1 MTRQPGARCAVGQLP
16 RSLADASWVLLAA
29 LIVFQAQGAAA
40 HPKPQGRSL
49 LAWEDYQIWKGLL
62 PREES
67 VAPRPV
73 PEGTHYAYVHIPKVA
88 GASFQRDSAKWMPVG
103 VTLKG
108 NAEALATDT
117 AVRYPGAPRATLLR
131 HPWKHVLSQFLH
143 CKLSDGVLAQEAAT
157 HPGWQALVSPPEPT
171 GRTGSIYKGLH
182 KWLQHFL
189 RPSVADF
196 SDPKAFAFDC
206 YNPWNLQS
214 RYLTSVDSEQGGHR
228 QKPSRY
234 AHAVWG
240 EGEKQPAVAGT
251 ITAARQLSFL
261 GIADLYLP
269 SLCLLRFQ
277 TTGSM
282 PPECSCGV
290 APAGRS
296 RQANLTHETHAV
308 PPHSLDD
315 LPLRVLRDIGRLVT
329 TDARLYLDALHI
341 FEARAREAASAT
353 GVHMLC
359 GGQVEALRREVR
371 ALMELTEPRARVR
384 VRAATRVKRA
394 RQAAVDQSARA
405 LQRRHLPGVPAWRDL
420 LRLSH
425 QL

>member
-16 RSLADASWVLLAA
+16 RSLAGASWVLLAA

-40 HPKPQGRSL
+40 HPKLQGRL

-88 GASFQRDSAKWMPVG
+88 GASFQRDCAEWMPVG
-103 VTLKG
+103 VTLEG

-117 AVRYPGAPRATLLR
+117 AAAT
-131 HPWKHVLSQFLH
+131 
-143 CKLSDGVLAQEAAT
+143 T
-157 HPGWQALVSPPEPT
+157 HPGWQAIVPPPEPA

-189 RPSVADF
+189 RPSVAEF

-240 EGEKQPAVAGT
+240 EDEKQPAVAGT

-371 ALMELTEPRARVR
+371 ALMELTEPWAR
-384 VRAATRVKRA
+384 
-394 RQAAVDQSARA
+394 
-405 LQRRHLPGVPAWRDL
+405 L
-420 LRLSH
+420 LRLGRHHSRVPVSTFFIGT
-425 QL
+425 QAR